1 MAEARAATL
10 EPKVRFHDEG
20 TSEIEQET
28 KVAKSFFQDLKLCA
42 VRTRWV
48 LETTE
53 SRGVLNLENSRWNT
67 GDGVFFIKVKLETV
81 LPSITGVLLRIL
93 ENLSEQLLWK
103 VEEWKLEIISASAV

>member
-48 LETTE
+48 LETAE
-53 SRGVLNLENSRWNT
+53 PRGVPKNLYSEFEKFLVKYRRW
-67 GDGVFFIKVKLETV
+67 
-81 LPSITGVLLRIL
+81 SLL
-93 ENLSEQLLWK
+93 
-103 VEEWKLEIISASAV
+103 